1 MIQRRNKPSF
11 SKDDEERL
19 LAYMDVTRHLT
30 INYGAA
36 YGYHS
41 PQYALKTSL
50 TDAIDK
56 LAGQITGDPQFFWLS
71 GHTSGGQSSNEEGV
85 RAKAG
90 ARVALEGL
98 AAQVLACATSMWA
111 LPRGASL

>member
-1 MIQRRNKPSF
+1 MIQRRCKPSF

-19 LAYMDVTRHLT
+19 LAYMEVTRDLT

-50 TDAIDK
+50 TVAIDK
-56 LAGQITGDPQFFWLS
+56 LAEHITGDPKFFWLS
-71 GHTSGGQSSNEEGV
+71 HHSAGG
-85 RAKAG
+85 RP
-90 ARVALEGL
+90 EGL
-98 AAQVLACATSMWA
+98 T
-111 LPRGASL
+111 PREERELRWRELRRKY

>member
-1 MIQRRNKPSF
+1 MIQRRCKPSF

-19 LAYMDVTRHLT
+19 LAYMEVTRALT

-50 TDAIDK
+50 TVAIDK
-56 LAGQITGDPQFFWLS
+56 LAEQITGDPQFFWLS
-71 GHTSGGQSSNEEGV
+71 GHTSGGQSSHPE
-85 RAKAG
+85 G
-90 ARVALEGL
+90 ARARRERELRWREL
-98 AAQVLACATSMWA
+98 
-111 LPRGASL
+111 RRKY

>member
-1 MIQRRNKPSF
+1 MIQRRGKPSF

-19 LAYMDVTRHLT
+19 LAYMDVTRNLT

-50 TDAIDK
+50 THAIDK
-56 LAGQITGDPQFFWLS
+56 LAEQITGDPRFFWQLHS
-71 GHTSGGQSSNEEGV
+71 TAGGLSSNPE
-85 RAKAG
+85 G
-90 ARVALEGL
+90 ARARQERELRWREL
-98 AAQVLACATSMWA
+98 
-111 LPRGASL
+111 RRKY